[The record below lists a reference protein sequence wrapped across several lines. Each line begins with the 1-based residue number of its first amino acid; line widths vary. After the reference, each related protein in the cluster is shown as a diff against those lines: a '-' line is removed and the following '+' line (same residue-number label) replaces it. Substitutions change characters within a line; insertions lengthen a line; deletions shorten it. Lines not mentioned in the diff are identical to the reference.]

1 MIIRLTQKL
10 GDKIG
15 ARPRQALPRDPN
27 PFADWTAH
35 LFTAQRTQYILLANT
50 ASLYSVVFFGRG
62 LTHQGVFVDRAL
74 SELRETL
81 AYDGFGFIHQ
91 RLIVPSTDRISF
103 SKTDDRRVLGSISE
117 LVFQAQCC
125 LEDPAV
131 APDAVAARLNGT
143 LLSLIG
149 YVPPREAFP
158 AMTCPETAGPG
169 APPSD

>member
-15 ARPRQALPRDPN
+15 VKPRQALPRDPN

-62 LTHQGVFVDRAL
+62 LTHEGIFVDRAL

-81 AYDGFGFIHQ
+81 TFDDLGFIHQ
-91 RLIVPSTDRISF
+91 RLIVPSTDRIWF

-117 LVFQAQCC
+117 LVFQAQCH
-125 LEDPAV
+125 LEDPEV

-149 YVPPREAFP
+149 YVPPREVFQALI
-158 AMTCPETAGPG
+158 CPEIASSG